1 MKRPVRW
8 SDAGR
13 AEFRRQIDFVLESS
27 PRASRLVRDR
37 LLAAIGQLSK
47 MQTGRKGRVEGTFEI
62 YVPKTSLIIVYDYV
76 ESGAV
81 LRLLRFIDTSRDFKP
96 GGFPP
101 AD

>member
-1 MKRPVRW
+1 MRRPVRW

-13 AEFRRQIDFVLESS
+13 AEFRRQVDFVLESS

-37 LLAAIGQLSK
+37 LLAAIAQLSL

-76 ESGAV
+76 ESGTV
-81 LRLLRFIDTSRDFKP
+81 LRLLRFIHTSRDFKP
-96 GGFPP
+96 GEFPP